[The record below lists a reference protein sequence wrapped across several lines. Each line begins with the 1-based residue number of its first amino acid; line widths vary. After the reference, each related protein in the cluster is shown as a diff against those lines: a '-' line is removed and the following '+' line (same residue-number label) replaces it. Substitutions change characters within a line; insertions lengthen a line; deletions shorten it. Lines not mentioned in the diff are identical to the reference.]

1 MNREEGASAI
11 CNNNQIVLTLK
22 MGTINAQHTAAV
34 TSAMR
39 RAAAVATPRSRYRGT
54 ARRPRRIRR
63 RRHRAA
69 AVATA
74 AKSFPKSIFF
84 CLPTRLYEQ

>member
-39 RAAAVATPRSRYRGT
+39 RAAVATPRSRYRRT
-54 ARRPRRIRR
+54 ARRPRRTRR
-63 RRHRAA
+63 RRRAA
-69 AVATA
+69 APPRRRSYCCKKFSQVDFLLLA
-74 AKSFPKSIFF
+74 
-84 CLPTRLYEQ
+84 Y

>member
-39 RAAAVATPRSRYRGT
+39 RAAVATPRSRYRAAQPDGL
-54 ARRPRRIRR
+54 AA
-63 RRHRAA
+63 HAA
-69 AVATA
+69 AA
-74 AKSFPKSIFF
+74 AP
-84 CLPTRLYEQ
+84 

>member
-39 RAAAVATPRSRYRGT
+39 RAAVATPRSRYHRT
-54 ARRPRRIRR
+54 ARRPRRT
-63 RRHRAA
+63 RRHRA

-84 CLPTRLYEQ
+84 YLRTRLYEQ

>member
-39 RAAAVATPRSRYRGT
+39 RAAVAVATPRSRYRGT
-54 ARRPRRIRR
+54 ARRPRRYRR
-63 RRHRAA
+63 QAA
-69 AVATA
+69 ANA
-74 AKSFPKSIFF
+74 APPPP
-84 CLPTRLYEQ
+84 LP

>member
-39 RAAAVATPRSRYRGT
+39 RTAAVATPRSRYRGT
-54 ARRPRRIRR
+54 ARRPRRIHRR
-63 RRHRAA
+63 RRHAL
-69 AVATA
+69 ATA

>member
-39 RAAAVATPRSRYRGT
+39 RTAAVATPRSRYRGT
-54 ARRPRRIRR
+54 ARRPRRTR
-63 RRHRAA
+63 RAA
-69 AVATA
+69 
-74 AKSFPKSIFF
+74 P
-84 CLPTRLYEQ
+84 PPPP

>member
-39 RAAAVATPRSRYRGT
+39 RAAVATLRSR
-54 ARRPRRIRR
+54 
-63 RRHRAA
+63 RAH
-69 AVATA
+69 ATA
-74 AKSFPKSIFF
+74 AQPDG
-84 CLPTRLYEQ
+84 LAAHAAAP

>member
-39 RAAAVATPRSRYRGT
+39 RAAVATPRSRYRGT
-54 ARRPRRIRR
+54 TRRPRRIHRR
-63 RRHRAA
+63 RRRAL
-69 AVATA
+69 ATA

-84 CLPTRLYEQ
+84 FLPTRLYEQ